1 VQTHGGNSPDAAHQA
16 SEKGTVPGD
25 PFHRS
30 AKGGGGNAAYLQPIP
45 VHPAL
50 REAPSVRALLGAL
63 RRRWLP
69 ALLVGLLVGAAL
81 SMTIWLL
88 RPRPKHSVRSLI
100 HIAAVP
106 PSVLFKTGD
115 GHRFDMYQRSQ
126 VALVRSRYVL
136 TNALGK
142 PAAKNL
148 KLLDEEPD
156 PLLWLEKELR
166 ADFLLGPEVL
176 RISIEGNNPDEL
188 KTLINLITDSY
199 LDEIG
204 NREYNQRTERH
215 DFLKDLHR
223 KYEEK
228 IQRRKDNLRDLA
240 KAAGSGSAQ
249 NLILKQALAMQES
262 AQAKNELVSVQ
273 SEIRKIDVKIAM
285 LLGEV
290 LQHGPESLALLYGC
304 CLPRAGSPV
313 HLAVLGVLQFHT
325 KAVPAIVPEK
335 TIAEILDKDH
345 VIERGSKKLKYIED
359 MIQAHQRVNPPGGS
373 LGPVQGYRADLAAVR
388 KSVEDRRRELLPQV
402 TAEAASRA
410 GLDNRLRL
418 YQLQKDKETL
428 KGLEK
433 VLRDEFDKLASDD
446 RLLTQNTLRVEDVRG
461 DITRWEGIASKMA
474 HEVDALEVE
483 SKAPPRMK
491 KLEEAVSYAPVGSV
505 RHLMT
510 AGVGGL
516 GALALV
522 LFAFAWLEFQTR
534 KVHSADEVVHGLGIK
549 LIGTLPDF
557 GHRPRRWS
565 QHAEAS
571 VYWENLLADSVDAVR
586 TAMLFAARTVRIQTV
601 MVTSATAG
609 EGKTFSATQL
619 AASLARAGRKTL
631 LIDCDLRNPN
641 AHRLF
646 DVPRQPGLSEVLRG
660 ELEAAPIVHATQV
673 EGLSVLA
680 GGSVNAQAVQALSHD
695 KLAMILEQFRQQF
708 DFLVIDSSPVLP
720 VPDALVIAQQVDAV
734 IFSVLRGVSRI
745 PKVYAAYQKL
755 ALLGTPILGALVNG
769 VRHEGYSDYKYPNGG
784 QAYES

>member
-1 VQTHGGNSPDAAHQA
+1 
-16 SEKGTVPGD
+16 
-25 PFHRS
+25 
-30 AKGGGGNAAYLQPIP
+30 
-45 VHPAL
+45 
-50 REAPSVRALLGAL
+50 
-63 RRRWLP
+63 
-69 ALLVGLLVGAAL
+69 
-81 SMTIWLL
+81 
-88 RPRPKHSVRSLI
+88 
-100 HIAAVP
+100 
-106 PSVLFKTGD
+106 
-115 GHRFDMYQRSQ
+115 
-126 VALVRSRYVL
+126 
-136 TNALGK
+136 
-142 PAAKNL
+142 
-148 KLLDEEPD
+148 
-156 PLLWLEKELR
+156 
-166 ADFLLGPEVL
+166 
-176 RISIEGNNPDEL
+176 
-188 KTLINLITDSY
+188 
-199 LDEIG
+199 
-204 NREYNQRTERH
+204 
-215 DFLKDLHR
+215 
-223 KYEEK
+223 
-228 IQRRKDNLRDLA
+228 
-240 KAAGSGSAQ
+240 
-249 NLILKQALAMQES
+249 
-262 AQAKNELVSVQ
+262 
-273 SEIRKIDVKIAM
+273 
-285 LLGEV
+285 
-290 LQHGPESLALLYGC
+290 
-304 CLPRAGSPV
+304 V

-619 AASLARAGRKTL
+619 AASLARAGRRTL
-631 LIDCDLRNPN
+631 LVDANLRRP
-641 AHRLF
+641 ALHQAFGL
-646 DVPRQPGLSEVLRG
+646 DPGPGLSEVLRG
-660 ELEAAPIVHATQV
+660 AATLPSAICAAPPDRLWVLPAGGADLRAINALARDGALALLDRLKKDYDYVVIDGAPV
-673 EGLSVLA
+673 VACADALPLAERCDAVVVSVLA
-680 GGSVNAQAVQALSHD
+680 GASGVPAVH
-695 KLAMILEQFRQQF
+695 
-708 DFLVIDSSPVLP
+708 
-720 VPDALVIAQQVDAV
+720 
-734 IFSVLRGVSRI
+734 
-745 PKVYAAYQKL
+745 AAWQRL
-755 ALLGTPILGALVNG
+755 TMMGARLLGVVVQGAADDDVARLRYG
-769 VRHEGYSDYKYPNGG
+769 LRHTETAVRH
-784 QAYES
+784 